1 MEDTKQTADNAN
13 EFADVQTGATEETA
27 AEGTTYEFTDND
39 MTEGTDT
46 QGEETQT
53 EEAPSSPD
61 GGADNAAK
69 VKDPTKAY
77 SDRLN
82 KERARIE
89 EEISKKYERLMK
101 AMQSIGVQG
110 NSPEEIAIQLEA
122 EAAGISVD
130 EYKRQEEQRQH
141 ELEDYVK
148 NSPEVA
154 EKDRLIEELES
165 LVRRQIFREDI
176 AKLKAVY
183 PDLKA
188 ESVEDL
194 GEVYLAAMQVKGA
207 DVVAAYAA
215 QLAYNE
221 SLKSRVPKSTGDVKA
236 SPVSAERDYF
246 TSEEVDRLPKS
257 AYDDPKIMAKIARS
271 MTKW

>member
-1 MEDTKQTADNAN
+1 MGDTKQTADNAN
-13 EFADVQTGATEETA
+13 EFADVQTGAAEETTATEE
-27 AEGTTYEFTDND
+27 TTYEFTDTD
-39 MTEGTDT
+39 MTDA

-53 EEAPSSPD
+53 EEAPTSPD

-77 SDRLN
+77 SERLN

-89 EEISKKYERLMK
+89 EETSKKYERLMK

-141 ELEDYVK
+141 ELENYIK

-154 EKDRLIEELES
+154 EKDQLIEELES

-176 AKLKAVY
+176 AKLKTVY

-194 GEVYLAAMQVKGA
+194 GDVYLAAMQIKGA

-246 TSEEVDRLPKS
+246 TSEQVDRLPKS
-257 AYDDPKIMAKIARS
+257 AYDDPKIMAKIAYS
-271 MTKW
+271 MTQW